1 MSFKHELG
9 QVVNV
14 TISQEEGHIKAR
26 AEYTHGPN
34 QYLIHYRAADGRA
47 TDAWFEEGELSPS
60 GQQAQALQK
69 PFTSRGALIMRMNII
84 I

>member
-9 QVVNV
+9 QVVTV
-14 TISQEEGHIKAR
+14 SISEEEGHIKAR

-47 TDAWFEEGELSPS
+47 VDVRITEAPHI
-60 GQQAQALQK
+60 AMV
-69 PFTSRGALIMRMNII
+69 LIMRMSITFDFKW
-84 I
+84 